1 MSFDRNKSEY
11 VDPVTR
17 AEDFQSFNRDEFSSY
32 ESYLITEW
40 ELFKGDSSRYRA
52 FLAFSDEVAIKRVV
66 DVGCGAGQEMLPF
79 VSNGAFGCGLD
90 YVPETG
96 STGRRLYEAEGLAD
110 RVTFVRGT
118 GDLLPFGDSSYD
130 VVICRGSIMF
140 MDNER
145 AISEFARVLNEGGLL
160 FLMFQAPAYY
170 WWKFRTG
177 IFSGRLLSAV
187 HAARVLYGGTV
198 FALTGRQPRGRLTAG
213 GEVFETRN
221 YVVRTAERYGLTK
234 LAEMPDSNPKTPF
247 IVFAKNPT
255 GS

>member
-1 MSFDRNKSEY
+1 M
-11 VDPVTR
+11 
-17 AEDFQSFNRDEFSSY
+17 
-32 ESYLITEW
+32 
-40 ELFKGDSSRYRA
+40 
-52 FLAFSDEVAIKRVV
+52 
-66 DVGCGAGQEMLPF
+66 PF
-79 VSNGAFGCGLD
+79 VANGAFGFGLD

-96 STGRRLYEAEGLAD
+96 QAGRRLYDEEGLGD
-110 RVTFVRGT
+110 RVAFLRGS
-118 GDLLPFGDSSYD
+118 GDLLPFPASHFD
-130 VVICRGSIMF
+130 VVVCRGAIMF
-140 MDNER
+140 MNNEQ
-145 AISEFARVLNEGGLL
+145 AIAEFARILRDGGRL

-221 YVVRTAERYGLTK
+221 YVVRTAARYGLTK
-234 LAEMPDSNPKTPF
+234 VADMPDSNPKTPF